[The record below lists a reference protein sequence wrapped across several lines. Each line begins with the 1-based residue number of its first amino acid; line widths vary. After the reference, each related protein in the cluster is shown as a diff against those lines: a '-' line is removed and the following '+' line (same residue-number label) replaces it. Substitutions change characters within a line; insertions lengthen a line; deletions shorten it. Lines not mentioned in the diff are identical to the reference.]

1 MKLAY
6 PEIESVI
13 SFNSGVFPSLVIENP
28 CLFYRFIDDLHRQ
41 SCGED
46 GSAVL
51 SVDDKPIPVPGNMDL
66 ISDFFP
72 FEINRKTLLNKIL
85 SKMEKQAISQEFYER
100 SMQILGNV
108 ENLIYDLAFQNDLEL
123 ETERLSVSSLLKSA
137 GIQLKEDYPDLAEKL
152 LAYMDLMSDNG
163 LASVFVFVNLRSFLD
178 DAAME
183 LFAESCCRKEHKIL
197 LVDNKVYK
205 KLSREERLLIDSDLC
220 EI

>member
-1 MKLAY
+1 MKLAF

-13 SFNSGVFPSLVIENP
+13 NFNNGTFPSLVIENP
-28 CLFYRFIDDLHRQ
+28 CLFYRFINELHCQ

-51 SVDDKPIPVPGNMDL
+51 SVDEAPIPVSGNLDL

-85 SKMEKQAISQEFYER
+85 SKMEKQAMSSEFYER
-100 SMQILGNV
+100 SQQILGNI
-108 ENLIYDLAFQNDLEL
+108 EKLIYDLAFQNDLEL
-123 ETERLSVSSLLKSA
+123 EPERLSMSSLLKST
-137 GIQLKEDYPDLAEKL
+137 GIMLKEDYPNLAEKL
-152 LAYMDLMSDNG
+152 LVYMDLMSENG
-163 LASVFVFVNLRSFLD
+163 QASVFVFVNLRSFLD
-178 DAAME
+178 DAVME
-183 LFAESCCRKEHKIL
+183 LFTESCCRKEHNIL

-205 KLSREERLLIDSDLC
+205 KLSREERLLIDNDLC